1 MSTCVEARLAWR
13 RAGAAVMLL
22 ALSAAAGVAPAAGKV
37 DTPYGESAVAFEVRQ
52 VPDAPV
58 YYVLGQSGVPGPDNE
73 GHTSNAGFVVT
84 AKGVVVY
91 DALGTPVLGYRL
103 LQAIRAVTDKPVAL
117 VVAGHYHAD
126 HIYGLQAFRE
136 HTDAEIWAQRLSSLY
151 LQSADADR
159 RLAQRREALFPWV
172 DENTYVVSPDRTF
185 DDRQR
190 FDMGDTAIEL
200 IHAGPGHAADDT
212 LMVVT
217 RHGVVFS
224 GDLVFSGR
232 LPFLGGDEV
241 DTRRWLDGLRYLE
254 SLEPA
259 PRFVIPGHGAASA
272 DPAAAIAFTRGY
284 IEYLRA
290 EMGAAV
296 EALTDF
302 DTAYRNTDWSAYE
315 NVPTFDAANRGNAYR
330 VYLDM
335 EAEQFK

>member
-1 MSTCVEARLAWR
+1 MSTCVEAGLAWR

-22 ALSAAAGVAPAAGKV
+22 ALGTAAGVAPAAGKV

-103 LQAIRAVTDKPVAL
+103 LQAIRAVTDKPVTL

-136 HTDAEIWAQRLSSLY
+136 HTDAELWAQRLSSLY

>member
-1 MSTCVEARLAWR
+1 MSTCVEAGLAWR

>member
-1 MSTCVEARLAWR
+1 MPICVEAGHAWR
-13 RAGAAVMLL
+13 RAGAAVTIFAL
-22 ALSAAAGVAPAAGKV
+22 AAMAGAAPAAGKV
-37 DTPYGESAVAFEVRQ
+37 DTPYGESAVTFEVRQ
-52 VPDAPV
+52 MPDAPV

-84 AKGVVVY
+84 DKGVVVY

-103 LQAIRAVTDKPVAL
+103 LQAIRAVTDKPVIL

-136 HTDAEIWAQRLSSLY
+136 HTDAEIWGQRQSARY
-151 LQSADADR
+151 LESADADR

-172 DENTYVVSPDRTF
+172 DEGTYVVAPDNTF
-185 DDRQR
+185 ADRQR

-200 IHAGPGHAADDT
+200 IHAGPGHAPDDT

-217 RHGVVFS
+217 RYGAVFS

-241 DTRRWLDGLRYLE
+241 DTGHWLEGLRYLQ
-254 SLEPA
+254 SLQPA

-272 DPAAAIAFTRGY
+272 DPAGAIAFTRGY
-284 IEYLRA
+284 IEYLRT
-290 EMGAAV
+290 EMGKAV
-296 EALTDF
+296 ETLTDF
-302 DTAYRNTDWSAYE
+302 ETAYRNTDWSQYE
-315 NVPTFDAANRGNAYR
+315 NVPTFEAANRGNAYR

>member
-1 MSTCVEARLAWR
+1 MSTCVEARLAR
-13 RAGAAVMLL
+13 FGAVAAL
-22 ALSAAAGVAPAAGKV
+22 ALGAVAGTAMAAGKV
-37 DTPYGESAVAFEVRQ
+37 DTPYGESTVAFEVRQ

-84 AKGVVVY
+84 DKGVVVY

-103 LQAIRAVTDKPVAL
+103 LQAIREVTDEPVVL

-136 HTDAEIWAQRLSSLY
+136 HTDAEIWGQRQSSRY
-151 LQSADADR
+151 LESADADR

-172 DENTYVVSPDRTF
+172 DESTYVVAPDRTF
-185 DDRQR
+185 GDRQR

-200 IHAGPGHAADDT
+200 IHAGPGHAPDDT

-241 DTRRWLDGLRYLE
+241 DTRRWLEGLRYLE

-272 DPAAAIAFTRGY
+272 DPAGAIAFTRDY

-290 EMGAAV
+290 EMGKAV
-296 EALTDF
+296 EALSDF
-302 DTAYRNTDWSAYE
+302 DTAYRDTDWSEYE